1 MGARAGKPTSRA
13 SEGPRFR
20 RNDQGS
26 APGRG
31 DYMNLHDFIIA
42 IRDDLI
48 ARTKAKVSQRP
59 WPSVSTSELKH
70 GIPLFLSQVAETLR
84 LERTEVPFS
93 ASAIGLSATK
103 HGGELLA
110 MGASPCRR
118 SFTTM
123 ATCARRSRNWL
134 SRSRPDHRGGVPYPE
149 PLSGHGHCRGCY

>member
-1 MGARAGKPTSRA
+1 
-13 SEGPRFR
+13 
-20 RNDQGS
+20 
-26 APGRG
+26 
-31 DYMNLHDFIIA
+31 MNLHDFIIA
-42 IRDDLI
+42 NRDDLI

-110 MGASPCRR
+110 MGFTVSQVVHDYGDVCQAVTELAVEKQARSPWR
-118 SFTTM
+118 S
-123 ATCARRSRNWL
+123 SI
-134 SRSRPDHRGGVPYPE
+134 P
-149 PLSGHGHCRGCY
+149 